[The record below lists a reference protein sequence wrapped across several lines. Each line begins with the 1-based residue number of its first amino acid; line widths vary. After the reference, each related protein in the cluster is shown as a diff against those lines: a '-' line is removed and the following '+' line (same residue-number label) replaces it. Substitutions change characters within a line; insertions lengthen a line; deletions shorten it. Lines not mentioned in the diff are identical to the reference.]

1 MAEYLSQGKCVP
13 CSGDLPPLSEE
24 EINSMKPQVPEW
36 EVIKDDDEFHL
47 ERVYKFSD
55 FKTALAFTQSVGEAA
70 EAEGH
75 HPVLVTEWGKV
86 TVTWW
91 THAISGLHKND
102 FIMAAKS
109 DDLAKSVK

>member
-1 MAEYLSQGKCVP
+1 MAEDLSQGKCVP
-13 CSGDLPPLSEE
+13 CSGDLPPLSEK
-24 EINSMKPQVPEW
+24 EINSMKPQLPEW
-36 EVIKDDDEFHL
+36 EVIEDEDEFHL
-47 ERVYKFSD
+47 ERVYKFPD
-55 FKTALAFTQSVGEAA
+55 FKTALSFTQSVGEAA
-70 EAEGH
+70 ESEGH